1 MPTRIYLVRHGATE
15 MTAEDRFA
23 GSTEVPLSEEGRA
36 QVEALAR
43 RLCCDKLDAIY
54 TSPMPRTLETARII
68 ASQHGLEPQ
77 PEASLREIDYGHWE
91 GLSRDEVESKYA
103 NEYDAWQEDPLTVAP
118 QGGESGIQVLAR
130 ALPLLR
136 RIVQDH
142 RRRSVLLVSHKGTNR
157 LLISSLLGFDARGY
171 RDHLDQSPAALN
183 ILEFTTDVRARLKLF
198 NDSSHYEDIP
208 ERVYKQG
215 LSRWWK
221 APGS

>member
-1 MPTRIYLVRHGATE
+1 

-54 TSPMPRTLETARII
+54 TSPMSRTLETARII